1 MARRSSFSLLLGSLL
16 NNSLHNYKD
25 INTEMKISKICG
37 NYIIRLDV
45 ERRV

>member
-1 MARRSSFSLLLGSLL
+1 MARTSSFSLLLGSLL
-16 NNSLHNYKD
+16 NNNLRNYED

-37 NYIIRLDV
+37 NYITRLDV